1 MCLFTGLP
9 EKFMNEVRSF
19 IRELF
24 LSGQT
29 ELQDKNFDTAHQGSC
44 GFNSFELAVI
54 ANAKCVELLVWAA
67 KDDTGADS
75 LIGRL
80 TEKLNAGS
88 AGRKLLA
95 HMPLLMCSLQ
105 VRTKI
110 LL

>member
-1 MCLFTGLP
+1 
-9 EKFMNEVRSF
+9 MNDVRSF
-19 IRELF
+19 IKELF

-29 ELQDKNFDTAHQGSC
+29 ELQDKNFDTAYQAPC

-105 VRTKI
+105 VCI
-110 LL
+110 